1 MTLTRSWRS
10 SASNFFRIYI
20 IAVPGETSVR
30 QFVLVSMENKNLVWG
45 YAAGIITGVT
55 YGLNPLFAKPLLSM
69 GVVILGVWLL
79 FRHETFRENK
89 AQFLRLCVLGILFAL
104 SSMLLF
110 QSYNYIPAGLATT
123 IVFLYP
129 VLVALIMV
137 FLKVYPTW
145 QVWASIFMTF
155 IGVVILSKPSGNVS
169 LNLSGLLLAGGSAL
183 AYAMYLVVV
192 NRSRRLRTVSSHIL
206 TFYALG
212 IGSILFIL
220 HNAFSGGEFFGG
232 VHGWFC
238 WMNLVGLAIFPTLVS
253 LLTLAMA
260 TRIIGATRT
269 SVLGVFEPV
278 TAIAVGT
285 IFFGESLT
293 LNIIVG
299 VIITLIAVTFM
310 IVTGKR
316 S

>member
-1 MTLTRSWRS
+1 MARFQFMKDKTSTTNSG
-10 SASNFFRIYI
+10 N
-20 IAVPGETSVR
+20 IA
-30 QFVLVSMENKNLVWG
+30 WG

-69 GVVILGVWLL
+69 GVSVDTMLCFRYLLAVAILGIWLML
-79 FRHETFRENK
+79 RKESLKVNR
-89 AQFLRLCVLGILFAL
+89 AQFLRLCILGVFFGL

-110 QSYNYIPAGLATT
+110 IAYSYIPAGLATT

-145 QVWASIFMTF
+145 QVWISIIMTF
-155 IGVVILSKPSGNVS
+155 VGVVILSKPSGNVS
-169 LNLSGLLLAGGSAL
+169 LNTVGLLLAGGSAL
-183 AYAMYLVVV
+183 AYALYLVIV
-192 NRSRRLRTVSSHIL
+192 NRSRRLRTVSSHVL

-212 IGSILFIL
+212 TGSVLFII
-220 HNAFSGGEFFGG
+220 HNAFSGGDLLAG
-232 VHGWFC
+232 VHGWAC
-238 WMNLVGLAIFPTLVS
+238 WLNLIGLAVFPTLIS
-253 LLTLAMA
+253 LLTLAIA

-293 LNIIVG
+293 INIIVG
-299 VIITLIAVTFM
+299 VVITLIAVTFM
-310 IVTGKR
+310 VVTGKK
-316 S
+316 

>member
-1 MTLTRSWRS
+1 MPWFGSC
-10 SASNFFRIYI
+10 RI
-20 IAVPGETSVR
+20 SR
-30 QFVLVSMENKNLVWG
+30 MENKNLVWG

-69 GVVILGVWLL
+69 GVSVDTMLSIRYLLAVVILGVWLL
-79 FRHETFRENK
+79 FRHETFRVNK

-212 IGSILFIL
+212 IGSILFII

-238 WMNLVGLAIFPTLVS
+238 WMNLIGLAVFPTLVS

-310 IVTGKR
+310 IVTGKN